1 MRETKRKCH
10 KQMSLAYLHFAEIE
24 PYDWMLQVR
33 WLILTNQSTL
43 FLCKIVFLCWDLL
56 ITSAYH
62 KFTLKILRTEIWSR
76 PCKDFTE

>member
-33 WLILTNQSTL
+33 
-43 FLCKIVFLCWDLL
+43 
-56 ITSAYH
+56 
-62 KFTLKILRTEIWSR
+62 
-76 PCKDFTE
+76 